1 MNYNKTWKTTWL
13 LKTFTFD
20 DIFSIVKDGIIKQF
34 DAQTLEKI
42 KLEDNFYNDYEADS
56 VDIIALLMLFQDKFK
71 NEFNI
76 TLELSTN
83 HASNM
88 QSVEDLVTIIYD
100 VLLENNK

>member
-1 MNYNKTWKTTWL
+1 MNYNKTWKTNWL

-20 DIFSIVKDGIIKQF
+20 EVFSIVKDGIIKQF
-34 DAQTLEKI
+34 DAQTLETI

-76 TLELSTN
+76 TLEISTN
-83 HASNM
+83 HATNM
-88 QSVEDLVTIIYD
+88 KLVEDLITIIYD